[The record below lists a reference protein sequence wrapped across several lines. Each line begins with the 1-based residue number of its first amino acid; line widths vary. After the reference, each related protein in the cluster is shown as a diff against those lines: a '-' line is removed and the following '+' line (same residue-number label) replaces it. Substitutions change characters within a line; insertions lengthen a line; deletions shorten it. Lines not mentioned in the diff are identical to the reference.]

1 MLDKR
6 EAAKF
11 ILDEID
17 QKAPVVINWNFR
29 QQWLDAILS
38 GLKRVENIERSKR

>member
-11 ILDEID
+11 ILEEID
-17 QKAPVVINWNFR
+17 QKAPIVINWNFR
-29 QQWLDAILS
+29 QQWLDAIVS
-38 GLKRVENIERSKR
+38 GLKRVESIEKSGR